1 MHRTTPRDKRAT
13 KAGGVPASG
22 TFAATEAGDTAAFA
36 SAFDTIAGTHLAG
49 PQPAG
54 IPRDAKGN
62 PVFLVLP
69 PGVEAGSQRYLASCE
84 RHWQETG
91 DPAALGTALTHVHLL
106 RRLNLPPTCLQ
117 A

>member
-1 MHRTTPRDKRAT
+1 MRRTTPRDKRAT
-13 KAGGVPASG
+13 KAGRVPASG

-49 PQPAG
+49 PQG

-69 PGVEAGSQRYLASCE
+69 PGVEAGSQASCE

-91 DPAALGTALTHVHLL
+91 DPAALGTALTHVRLL

-117 A
+117 P